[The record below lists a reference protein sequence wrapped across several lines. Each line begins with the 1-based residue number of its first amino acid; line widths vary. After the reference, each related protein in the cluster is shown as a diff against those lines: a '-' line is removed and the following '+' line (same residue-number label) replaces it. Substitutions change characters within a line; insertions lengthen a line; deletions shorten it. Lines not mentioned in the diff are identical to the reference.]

1 MGSSPISSERAA
13 RILVCVLAA
22 GASSRMGFPKLLAAY
37 PGPDGADTC
46 LLARACRAA
55 LGSRAAQVAVVTGAY
70 AGEMAPVLE
79 GLREGFEDSRR
90 HAGGADLAD
99 PARAPEPRLV
109 ELRNHAWPQGQASSV
124 RLAARHALE
133 RGFDAVVFMAADQ
146 PFVTVEHLDAL
157 IAAFEQTQAAEP
169 AGAEPPPAPFALR
182 SRCGTRQ
189 GNPCLFPREALP
201 LFEALAGDEGARQ
214 LFRSGALRA
223 VPADIPADP
232 AHDVFRDLDTP
243 EDFAAFVRE
252 RRQATPSR

>member
-1 MGSSPISSERAA
+1 MGSSPISSGRAA
-13 RILVCVLAA
+13 RVLVCVLAA

-37 PGPDGADTC
+37 PGPGGADTC

-79 GLREGFEDSRR
+79 GLRGGLEDPSR
-90 HAGGADLAD
+90 HAGGADPAD

-109 ELRNHAWPQGQASSV
+109 ELRNGAWSQGQASSV
-124 RLAARHALE
+124 RLAAQHALA

-146 PFVTVEHLDAL
+146 PFVTAEHLDAL
-157 IAAFEQTQAAEP
+157 IAAFEQMQAAGP
-169 AGAEPPPAPFALR
+169 AGAAPAPFALR

-214 LFRSGALRA
+214 LFRSGALAA